1 MVYLYNGILFS
12 HKENEIIP
20 IGDNID
26 GHQGYYARWNKS
38 DRERQTLYYL
48 ICIEIKKKLIETEQI
63 GGCQKQGV
71 GKWVKEGVKRYKFLV
86 IRWVSYGDV
95 MYSMV
100 TALYIWKL
108 LRE

>member
-48 ICIEIKKKLIETEQI
+48 ICIEIKKKTYRNRTDWWLSEAGSGEMGE
-63 GGCQKQGV
+63 GGGQKV
-71 GKWVKEGVKRYKFLV
+71 
-86 IRWVSYGDV
+86 
-95 MYSMV
+95 
-100 TALYIWKL
+100 
-108 LRE
+108 